1 MQHNRLFKGNELTK
15 TLGWY
20 LIILV
25 STYCLQLDVL
35 VLTNEP
41 TYHLR
46 IHVKKGDGVL
56 LQLTKALDAL
66 DFEIVNAN
74 LTTISDRFINTIV
87 MKVKYKFFMSLSH
100 TWGCDGKNQYLH
112 VVDNM

>member
-1 MQHNRLFKGNELTK
+1 MSIH
-15 TLGWY
+15 
-20 LIILV
+20 
-25 STYCLQLDVL
+25 CLQLDVF
-35 VLTNEP
+35 VLTGEP

-46 IHVKKGDGVL
+46 IHVKKGYGVL

-87 MKVKYKFFMSLSH
+87 MKVNVFYFLCLCCTLSFMGMRRQEPIFVCRRRYDVVYKF
-100 TWGCDGKNQYLH
+100 
-112 VVDNM
+112 